1 MKLSCYI
8 NQHKESD
15 TDIRLGQ
22 LFCNDYVHHEWEE
35 LFYEESDEA
44 AVEMITNYLIE
55 MHTYPLLPHKVGD
68 TF

>member
-8 NQHKESD
+8 NQHKKSD

-22 LFCNDYVHHEWEE
+22 LFCNDYVRHEWEE

-44 AVEMITNYLIE
+44 AVALITEYLVN
-55 MHTYPLLPHKVGD
+55 MHTYPNLPHKTGEN
-68 TF
+68 F